1 VRTLPLALAVV
12 AALGLSNTVGSQ
24 VPDPVRRPGVVARP
38 GGQAGRTGQ
47 GARGAVKQQR
57 QQEKAL
63 AGANRPA
70 LERQVRQAVARVVRQ
85 RLNLNDQQMQS
96 LTRVDNK
103 FDVQRRNL
111 LRDERATRQNLKAA
125 MADSVSPDQN
135 KIAQYVDELTQE
147 PHRRADLQAAEQK
160 ELSSFLTP
168 MQRAQYL
175 VIKERVTARML
186 QLQQQTPVD
195 GRGASRSAVPPP
207 EP

>member
-1 VRTLPLALAVV
+1 VRAFSLVVALA
-12 AALGLSNTVGSQ
+12 AILGLSNEVRSQ
-24 VPDPVRRPGVVARP
+24 IPDPARRQSGAVVPRPGT
-38 GGQAGRTGQ
+38 QAGRGGQ
-47 GARGAVKQQR
+47 GARGAIKQQR

-103 FDVQRRNL
+103 FDAQRRNL
-111 LRDERATRQNLKAA
+111 LRDERTARQNLKAA
-125 MADSVSPDQN
+125 MADTAAPDQN
-135 KIAQYVDELTQE
+135 RISQYLDQLTQAQ
-147 PHRRADLQAAEQK
+147 HQRADLLASEQK
-160 ELSSFLTP
+160 ELSTFLTP

-175 VIKERVTARML
+175 SIKERVTARML
-186 QLQQQTPVD
+186 QLQQTTGG
-195 GRGASRSAVPPP
+195 GRGVPPE

>member
-1 VRTLPLALAVV
+1 VRAFSLVVALA
-12 AALGLSNTVGSQ
+12 AILGLSNEVRSQ
-24 VPDPVRRPGVVARP
+24 IPDPARRQSGAVVPRPGAQ
-38 GGQAGRTGQ
+38 GGRGGQ

-103 FDVQRRNL
+103 FDAQRRNL

-125 MADSVSPDQN
+125 MADTVSPDQDR
-135 KIAQYVDELTQE
+135 ISQYLDQILQE

-168 MQRAQYL
+168 LQRAQYL
-175 VIKERVTARML
+175 SIKERVTARI
-186 QLQQQTPVD
+186 QQAAEA
-195 GRGASRSAVPPP
+195 GRGGNGRGVPPE